1 MGLLSSFLDNYKA
14 GLGVI
19 GDALS
24 GNKKKQTST
33 SSKKTTTTKTPTL
46 ANPNP
51 LASTSPV
58 INVNVKPTLGT
69 NTSSSNKQSVVY
81 TQPTQNKPL
90 IDNAANK
97 NLSAIIKGAEYASQ
111 GLPLIPV
118 STGASSSSSNQAT
131 STPVISNIPSTPST
145 SATTNVTP
153 SVSIPGVGGTSTS
166 VSGTTAE
173 NPYKLDLSD
182 ILAAYTKSAEA
193 QKKSISDSTSA
204 QKKMLADTLAAQLK
218 SIDTSES
225 IQKENLLTS
234 LKRFQE
240 DTAAARKQQQS
251 SFNASRADLEAQ
263 AFMADR
269 RAAQSAAA
277 RGLGGSGLQQ
287 LAQLQNMINQ
297 SGEINQLAASNT
309 ETLNNLAQVLARQE
323 VDTTTNINNLA
334 RELQEKRETLTTEQK
349 NTINALIAEEANKLN
364 EIETNTTSLKEQL
377 KYQEAVR
384 AENART
390 QAEQFA
396 AEMQAQNASIAAQ
409 YDLYNRQ
416 VQDENKALLDLTTSG
431 MAGVVADYSNLIKS
445 AANSSTKSKP
455 AKALEE
461 NNQAVQAKYNEAISA
476 LAAIYGGSG
485 LSQSYLDTY
494 RKQLDDVYSQYYKG

>member
-1 MGLLSSFLDNYKA
+1 MGLLSSFLDKYKT
-14 GLGVI
+14 G
-19 GDALS
+19 
-24 GNKKKQTST
+24 
-33 SSKKTTTTKTPTL
+33 TTKTPTL
-46 ANPNP
+46 VNPNP
-51 LASTSPV
+51 LAATSSLT
-58 INVNVKPTLGT
+58 NVNVKPTVTNTNKQNASYYKIPTVSNNNTLSNTIGYANVGT
-69 NTSSSNKQSVVY
+69 NNTNTQNANYYEIPVTNTNKQ
-81 TQPTQNKPL
+81 
-90 IDNAANK
+90 NANYY
-97 NLSAIIKGAEYASQ
+97 E
-111 GLPLIPV
+111 IPV
-118 STGASSSSSNQAT
+118 TNTNQT
-131 STPVISNIPSTPST
+131 VT
-145 SATTNVTP
+145 TP
-153 SVSIPGVGGTSTS
+153 SVSVPGVGGTSTS
-166 VSGTTAE
+166 VSGTDAE

-193 QKKSISDSTSA
+193 QKKSISDSTAA
-204 QKKMLADTLAAQLK
+204 QKQMLADTLAAQLK

-396 AEMQAQNASIAAQ
+396 AELQAQNASIAAQ

-431 MAGVVADYSNLIKS
+431 MAGVVSDYSNLIKS
-445 AANSSTKSKP
+445 ASNSSTSKKP
-455 AKALEE
+455 ATALSE
-461 NNQAVQAKYNEAISA
+461 NNKAVQAQYDAAVSA

>member
-1 MGLLSSFLDNYKA
+1 MGLLSSFLDNYKT

-19 GDALS
+19 SDALS
-24 GNKKKQTST
+24 GNKEKKTST
-33 SSKKTTTTKTPTL
+33 SSKKSTTSPITL
-46 ANPNP
+46 VNPNP
-51 LASTSPV
+51 LAATSSLT
-58 INVNVKPTLGT
+58 NVNVKPTVNT
-69 NTSSSNKQSVVY
+69 NTQNASYYKTPTVSNNNTLSNVLGYANVGTANTNKQ
-81 TQPTQNKPL
+81 
-90 IDNAANK
+90 NA
-97 NLSAIIKGAEYASQ
+97 SYYE
-111 GLPLIPV
+111 IP
-118 STGASSSSSNQAT
+118 AT
-131 STPVISNIPSTPST
+131 STPST

-153 SVSIPGVGGTSTS
+153 SVSVPGVGGTSTS

-193 QKKSISDSTSA
+193 QKKSISDSTAA
-204 QKKMLADTLAAQLK
+204 QKQMLADTLAAQLK

>member
-1 MGLLSSFLDNYKA
+1 MGLLSSFLDNYKT

-19 GDALS
+19 SDALS
-24 GNKKKQTST
+24 GNKEKKTST
-33 SSKKTTTTKTPTL
+33 SSKKSTTSPITL
-46 ANPNP
+46 VNPNP
-51 LASTSPV
+51 LAATSSLT
-58 INVNVKPTLGT
+58 NVNVKPTVNT
-69 NTSSSNKQSVVY
+69 NTQNASYYKTPTVSNNNTLSNVLGYANVGTANTNKQ
-81 TQPTQNKPL
+81 
-90 IDNAANK
+90 NA
-97 NLSAIIKGAEYASQ
+97 SYYE
-111 GLPLIPV
+111 IP
-118 STGASSSSSNQAT
+118 AT
-131 STPVISNIPSTPST
+131 STPSTANTNKQNASYYEIPATSTPST

-153 SVSIPGVGGTSTS
+153 SVSVPGVGGTSTS

-193 QKKSISDSTSA
+193 QKKSISDSTAA
-204 QKKMLADTLAAQLK
+204 QKQMLADTLAAQLK